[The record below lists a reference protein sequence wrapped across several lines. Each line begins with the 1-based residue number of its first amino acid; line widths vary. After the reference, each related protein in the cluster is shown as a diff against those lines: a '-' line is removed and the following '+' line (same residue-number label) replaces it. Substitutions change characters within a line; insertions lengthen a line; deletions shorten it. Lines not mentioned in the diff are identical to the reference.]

1 MNNPNLIIL
10 TDVDVISHFIAAG
23 ELIELPNILKPHA
36 VTILDNVYKEVARIK
51 SRKEYLDNVVHFF
64 KTIKVIP
71 FPINN
76 MDIKK
81 EYALIKKNNPLIGDG
96 ERACMAVAKYDKDV
110 IASSNFRDIIPYC
123 EANKILYLGT
133 LDILA
138 IALQKQIFN
147 VERCDN
153 FIAITR
159 KKNSARYP
167 NQVNSILD
175 YRPKDLSFM

>member
-10 TDVDVISHFIAAG
+10 TDADVISHFIAAG

-96 ERACMAVAKYDKDV
+96 ERACMAVAK
-110 IASSNFRDIIPYC
+110 
-123 EANKILYLGT
+123 
-133 LDILA
+133 
-138 IALQKQIFN
+138 
-147 VERCDN
+147 
-153 FIAITR
+153 
-159 KKNSARYP
+159 
-167 NQVNSILD
+167 
-175 YRPKDLSFM
+175 